1 MVAALKARQGFR
13 KGLRIKGIQGH
24 EGIYEMT
31 WAPGGDRELSEPRQK
46 RGEPGL
52 WWYGLCG
59 LAGGVG
65 NAHQEGVQ
73 ASMTEAELRA
83 AIERHWAA
91 SQAGDE
97 AAEQAV
103 YADDAVLEYPQSG
116 ERFRGRDNIQGQRGH
131 HPARRE
137 FVVRRVRGSGDLW
150 ISELVITYDGK
161 PYDTVSI
168 MEFRAG
174 HVVRETQYFAE
185 PFEAAAWRAQW
196 ADAGQQA

>member
-1 MVAALKARQGFR
+1 
-13 KGLRIKGIQGH
+13 
-24 EGIYEMT
+24 MT
-31 WAPGGDRELSEPRQK
+31 DADI
-46 RGEPGL
+46 
-52 WWYGLCG
+52 
-59 LAGGVG
+59 
-65 NAHQEGVQ
+65 
-73 ASMTEAELRA
+73 RA

-97 AAEQAV
+97 AAEQAI

-116 ERFRGRDNIQGQRGH
+116 ERFRGRRNIQGQRGH

-137 FVVRRVRGSGDLW
+137 FAVRRVRGSGELW

-168 MEFRAG
+168 MAFRAA

-196 ADAGQQA
+196 ADSGQRA